1 MEPVPA
7 MRDARARFKGKRRVS
22 TIYASAGKKQ
32 NAQVNW
38 RACEGMEPWV
48 AAPTVEYASIE
59 ELWALCNVLLDA
71 YAALTRRE
79 VDTKLATRSNSLAWT
94 EYDRLILGLTDFDG
108 LMEDGMPIVLASTKA
123 HTDGARAAGTPYARH
138 LNRRIASSLNF
149 SNSIFFHRTSSG
161 DVEELHASNL
171 YMLERILLTS
181 AQSHFQTLVKENFAS
196 PRSWDGDEWL
206 LCPKHKLREYT
217 LALLMSQHRRAGK
230 DCLLYLLPEDV
241 LIDCLQL
248 VGICN

>member
-1 MEPVPA
+1 ML
-7 MRDARARFKGKRRVS
+7 
-22 TIYASAGKKQ
+22 
-32 NAQVNW
+32 W
-38 RACEGMEPWV
+38 RASEGMEPWV

-79 VDTKLATRSNSLAWT
+79 VEKKLATRSKGLAWT
-94 EYDRLILGLTDFDG
+94 EYDRLILGLTDFDV
-108 LMEDGMPIVLASTKA
+108 LMEDGLPLVLESTKA
-123 HTDGARAAGTPYARH
+123 HTDAARGACTRYAGN

-161 DVEELHASNL
+161 DAEELHASTL

-181 AQSHFQTLVKENFAS
+181 AQSHFQMLVKENFAS
-196 PRSWDGDEWL
+196 LRSWDGDEWL
-206 LCPKHKLREYT
+206 LCPRHKLREYT
-217 LALLMSQHRRAGK
+217 LALLMSQHRRVGK